1 MVERITKMPQA
12 KKFKD
17 LLIAVQANMGWDGE
31 GFCTHS

>member
-12 KKFKD
+12 KNFKD